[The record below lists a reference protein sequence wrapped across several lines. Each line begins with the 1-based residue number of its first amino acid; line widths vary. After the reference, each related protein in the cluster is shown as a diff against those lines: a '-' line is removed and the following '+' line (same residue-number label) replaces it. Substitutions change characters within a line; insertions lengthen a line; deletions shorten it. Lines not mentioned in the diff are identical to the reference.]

1 VEHQREDWNCVHD
14 IPDPKWYKD
23 AALGGATWRSSVMG
37 HKDTCKD
44 IKKYRHKMKKV
55 KETGGCAIVKIQLV
69 GLISKPELNG
79 LVGTRSTFNTETKR
93 YVCVFDD
100 PNIPCVN
107 VKEKNFVELDDT
119 RVILNDFCNE
129 PPPSSTSPSTKAQ
142 KSYMAQDENLDKK
155 EEKQEAK
162 KEEKQEAIHV
172 QLPSEQASEAVQI
185 NAVADDAKAN
195 EEVDAVKA
203 AKAAAYAKTTKEKL
217 STGFIKQP
225 RKRKLSL
232 KQSTVLI
239 QNCCKSFISMV
250 TYLRDVFSDEW

>member
-1 VEHQREDWNCVHD
+1 
-14 IPDPKWYKD
+14 
-23 AALGGATWRSSVMG
+23 
-37 HKDTCKD
+37 
-44 IKKYRHKMKKV
+44 MKKV

-119 RVILNDFCNE
+119 RVILNDFCNG

-142 KSYMAQDENLDKK
+142 KAYMGQDENL
-155 EEKQEAK
+155 EK
-162 KEEKQEAIHV
+162 KEEKQEAIRV
-172 QLPSEQASEAVQI
+172 QLVSEAVQI
-185 NAVADDAKAN
+185 NAAADDAKAK
-195 EEVDAVKA
+195 EEADSVKA
-203 AKAAAYAKTTKEKL
+203 ALAAAYAKTKEKKRFDTENKKEMEVKAAVQRERTM
-217 STGFIKQP
+217 SIYQGIRKQ
-225 RKRKLSL
+225 RTKTELSL
-232 KQSTVLI
+232 KQSTVLV